1 MHQIFRKIPQRKPSK
16 RFLKKKLFLKILQ
29 YSQETPVFE
38 SLFKACNFIKKK
50 LQHRRFPV
58 NIAKFSETPISK
70 NICERLFVNP
80 INVRR
85 NYIAYNIFQTLN
97 PRLTASFISVK
108 TQALKVF
115 RNSSFQRPKTNS

>member
-50 LQHRRFPV
+50 LQHMCFPV

-70 NICERLFVNP
+70 NICEQLFVNP

-97 PRLTASFISVK
+97 L
-108 TQALKVF
+108 
-115 RNSSFQRPKTNS
+115 